1 MNSLVLFYFSL
12 PSFFCLET
20 ERRRDWKIVLNEDKV
35 NFFEENFSYGVKK
48 FSRQFERRSRLIIL
62 LRRTLFNGISSSPT
76 IKQGLP

>member
-1 MNSLVLFYFSL
+1 MNSSFLFFSTF
-12 PSFFCLET
+12 PFSLET
-20 ERRRDWKIVLNEDKV
+20 ERRKDWKIVLNEDKV

-48 FSRQFERRSRLIIL
+48 FSRQSERRSRLIIL